1 MDKIKELLK
10 IVPHLPGSYQM
21 KNDKGVVIY
30 VGKAKDLNKR
40 LHSYFNGRVTGKTK
54 IMVSEIDTFEY
65 IVTNSEV
72 EAFLT
77 EINLIKH
84 YDPKYN
90 ILLRDDKTYPY
101 IEYINKPY
109 PKLKVSRYLNVKK
122 SDKKYLFGP
131 YPNAYAAR
139 RIVRL
144 LNRLYPFKK
153 CDGMPNK
160 VCLYYHIGECL
171 GYCQKNVD
179 QKKLNMMEN
188 DVLTFL
194 KGNTTP
200 LINKIKEKI
209 KNASDNLNFEL
220 AKELKEELE
229 YIDVI
234 SQKQLIV
241 LNDYVNRDVIGFYF
255 SENSISI
262 NILFIRNGKLLE
274 SHNKIIDVVSSK
286 DEDLSSYLGMFY
298 KNHEVPK
305 EILVYK
311 DFDGLDILE
320 ELYDAKILI
329 PEKGKKRELVNLA
342 CNNAKEYFERET
354 KLIDN
359 KNRRTVTVNSELGK
373 LLKIDNL
380 SRIELFDNAHL
391 FGTFTVSGMV
401 VFIDGKPVKNA
412 YRKYKS
418 TNNVNDDY
426 HVMKEV
432 IYRRY
437 YHALVDKENLTDLIL
452 VDGGKNQINATKEV
466 LESLNLN
473 NKIKL
478 CGLKKDNH
486 HKTSALID
494 GDTFEEYPVE
504 KNSDLFNFLTFM
516 QDEVHRFTI
525 TYHRQIRSKGLME
538 SYLDDVEGI
547 GEKRKKELLKKFG
560 SVTKMKAASL
570 DEFEEILPKEVAL
583 NLFNKF
589 KENKE
594 EKWFNFSFL

>member
-10 IVPHLPGSYQM
+10 SVPHLPGSYQM
-21 KNDKGVVIY
+21 KNKNGVVIY

-54 IMVSEIDTFEY
+54 IMVSEVDTFEY
-65 IVTNSEV
+65 IVTNTEV

-90 ILLRDDKTYPY
+90 ILLRDDKSYPY
-101 IEYINKPY
+101 IEYISKPY
-109 PKLKVSRYLNVKK
+109 PKLKVSRYLNARK

-139 RIVRL
+139 RIVKL

-171 GYCQKNVD
+171 GYCQKNID
-179 QKKLNMMEN
+179 ENKLNLMESE
-188 DVLTFL
+188 VLSFL
-194 KGNTTP
+194 RGNTDV
-200 LINKIKEKI
+200 IVNKIKEKI
-209 KNASDNLNFEL
+209 NQASDNLNYEL

-229 YIDVI
+229 YINII
-234 SQKQLIV
+234 SEKQYIV
-241 LNDYVNRDVIGFYF
+241 LNDYVNRDIIGVYYTN
-255 SENSISI
+255 NSLSI

-274 SHNKIIDVVSSK
+274 SHNKIIDIVSSL
-286 DEDLSSYLGMFY
+286 DEDLSNYIGMFY
-298 KNHEVPK
+298 KNHEIPK
-305 EILVYK
+305 EILIYKPFEGLEVLEDVY
-311 DFDGLDILE
+311 DMNI
-320 ELYDAKILI
+320 II
-329 PEKGKKRELVNLA
+329 PEKGKKKELVNMA
-342 CNNAKEYFERET
+342 CNNAKIFFERES

-359 KNRRTVTVNSELGK
+359 KNKRTKDVNNELGK
-373 LLKIDNL
+373 LLNINNL

-401 VFIDGKPVKNA
+401 VFINGEPVKNA

-418 TNNVNDDY
+418 TKDVNDDY

-437 YHALVDKENLTDLIL
+437 YHALVDGENLTDLIL
-452 VDGGKNQINATKEV
+452 VDGGLTQINATKEV
-466 LESLNLN
+466 LSSLALDD
-473 NKIKL
+473 KIKL

-486 HKTSALID
+486 HRTSALID
-494 GDTFEEYPVE
+494 GDTLEEIPIE

-525 TYHRQIRSKGLME
+525 TYHRQIRSKGLIS
-538 SYLDDVEGI
+538 SYLDEVEGI
-547 GEKRKKELLKKFG
+547 GPKRKKELLSKFG
-560 SVTKMKAASL
+560 SVVKLKEASK
-570 DEFEEILPKEVAL
+570 EELESILPKEVAN
-583 NLFNKF
+583 NLYLTLRN
-589 KENKE
+589 NKE
-594 EKWFNFSFL
+594 EK

>member
-1 MDKIKELLK
+1 MIYMDKIKELLRS
-10 IVPHLPGSYQM
+10 VPHLPGSYQM
-21 KNDKGVVIY
+21 KNDKGIVIY

-65 IVTNSEV
+65 IVTNTEV

-101 IEYINKPY
+101 IEYISKPY

-139 RIVRL
+139 RIVKL

-171 GYCQKNVD
+171 GYCQKDLDND
-179 QKKLNMMEN
+179 KLINMEN

-194 KGNTTP
+194 KGNTDS
-200 LINKIKEKI
+200 LICKIKEKI
-209 KNASDNLNFEL
+209 AFASDNLNYEL
-220 AKELKEELE
+220 AKELKDELT
-229 YIDVI
+229 YINII
-234 SQKQLIV
+234 SEKQLIV
-241 LNDYVNRDVIGFYF
+241 LNDYINRDIIGVYYTK
-255 SENSISI
+255 NSLSI
-262 NILFIRNGKLLE
+262 NILFVRNGKLLE
-274 SHNKIIDVVSSK
+274 SHNKIIDIVSSE
-286 DEDLSSYLGMFY
+286 DDDLSSYIAMFY
-298 KNHEVPK
+298 KNHEIPK
-305 EILVYK
+305 EVLLYK
-311 DFDGLDILE
+311 LFEGMDVLSQ
-320 ELYDAKILI
+320 LYDINFVI
-329 PEKGKKRELVNLA
+329 PEKGKKRELVDLA
-342 CNNAKEYFERET
+342 CNNAKIFYEREMN
-354 KLIDN
+354 LVED
-359 KNRRTVTVNSELGK
+359 KNRRTKRVNEELGK
-373 LLKIDNL
+373 LLNLPNL

-401 VFIDGKPVKNA
+401 VFINGEPCKNA
-412 YRKYKS
+412 YRKYKC
-418 TNNVNDDY
+418 TKDINDDY

-437 YHALVDKENLTDLIL
+437 YHALVDHENLTDLIL
-452 VDGGKNQINATKEV
+452 VDGGLTQINATKDV
-466 LESLNLN
+466 LESLNLDK
-473 NKIKL
+473 KIKL
-478 CGLKKDNH
+478 CGLKKDKNH
-486 HKTSALID
+486 RTNALID
-494 GDTFEEYPVE
+494 ADSLEEIPIE

-525 TYHRQIRSKGLME
+525 SYHRQIRSKGLIN
-538 SYLDDVEGI
+538 SYLDDIPGI
-547 GEKRKKELLKKFG
+547 GEKRKKELIKKFG
-560 SVTKMKAASL
+560 SVVKMKSATL
-570 DEFEEILPKEVAL
+570 TELEEILPSNIAKQL
-583 NLFNKF
+583 YDKLLK
-589 KENKE
+589 
-594 EKWFNFSFL
+594 

>member
-10 IVPHLPGSYQM
+10 SVPHLPGSYQM
-21 KNDKGVVIY
+21 KNKNGVVIY

-54 IMVSEIDTFEY
+54 IMVSEVDTFEY
-65 IVTNSEV
+65 IVTNTEV

-90 ILLRDDKTYPY
+90 ILLRDDKSYPY
-101 IEYINKPY
+101 IEYISKPY
-109 PKLKVSRYLNVKK
+109 PKLKVSRYLNVRK

-139 RIVRL
+139 RIVKL

-171 GYCQKNVD
+171 GYCQKNID
-179 QKKLNMMEN
+179 ENKLNLMESE
-188 DVLTFL
+188 VLSFL
-194 KGNTTP
+194 RGNTDV
-200 LINKIKEKI
+200 IVNKIKEKI
-209 KNASDNLNFEL
+209 NQASDNLNFEL

-229 YIDVI
+229 YVNII
-234 SQKQLIV
+234 SEKQYIV
-241 LNDYVNRDVIGFYF
+241 LNDYVNRDIIGIYYTN
-255 SENSISI
+255 NSLSI

-274 SHNKIIDVVSSK
+274 SHNKIIDIVSSL
-286 DEDLSSYLGMFY
+286 DEDLSNYIGMFY
-298 KNHEVPK
+298 KNHEIPK
-305 EILVYK
+305 EILIYKPFEGLEVLEDVY
-311 DFDGLDILE
+311 DMNI
-320 ELYDAKILI
+320 II
-329 PEKGKKRELVNLA
+329 PEKGKKKELVNMA
-342 CNNAKEYFERET
+342 CNNAKIFFERES

-359 KNRRTVTVNSELGK
+359 KNKRTKDVNNELGK
-373 LLKIDNL
+373 LLNINNL

-401 VFIDGKPVKNA
+401 VFINGEPVKNA

-418 TNNVNDDY
+418 TKDVNDDY

-437 YHALVDKENLTDLIL
+437 YHALVDGENLTDLIL
-452 VDGGKNQINATKEV
+452 VDGGLTQINATKEV
-466 LESLNLN
+466 LSSLALDD
-473 NKIKL
+473 KIKL

-486 HKTSALID
+486 HRTSALID
-494 GDTFEEYPVE
+494 GDTLEEIPIE
-504 KNSDLFNFLTFM
+504 KNSDLFNFLTYM

-525 TYHRQIRSKGLME
+525 TYHRQIRSKGLIS
-538 SYLDDVEGI
+538 SYLDEVEGI
-547 GEKRKKELLKKFG
+547 GPKRKKELLSKFG
-560 SVTKMKAASL
+560 SVVKLKEASKEDL
-570 DEFEEILPKEVAL
+570 EAVLPKEVAN
-583 NLFNKF
+583 NLYLTLRS
-589 KENKE
+589 NKE
-594 EKWFNFSFL
+594 EK

>member
-1 MDKIKELLK
+1 MDKIRKLLE

-54 IMVSEIDTFEY
+54 IMVSEVDTFEY

-101 IEYINKPY
+101 IEYISKPY

-139 RIVRL
+139 RIVKL

-171 GYCQKNVD
+171 GYCQKNID
-179 QKKLNMMEN
+179 QNKLKIME
-188 DVLTFL
+188 DEVLSFL
-194 KGNTTP
+194 NGNTSII
-200 LINKIKEKI
+200 INKIKEKI
-209 KNASDNLNFEL
+209 MQASDNLNYEL
-220 AKELKEELE
+220 AKELKDELE
-229 YIDVI
+229 YMNII
-234 SQKQLIV
+234 SEKQLIV
-241 LNDYVNRDVIGFYF
+241 LNDYINRDVIGIYYT
-255 SENSISI
+255 NNAIAI

-274 SHNKIIDVVSSK
+274 SHNKIIDIVSNLD
-286 DEDLSSYLGMFY
+286 DELSSYLMYFY

-305 EILVYK
+305 ELLIYK
-311 DFDGLDILE
+311 SFEGLDALE
-320 ELYDAKILI
+320 TIYGVKTII
-329 PEKGKKRELVNLA
+329 PEKGKKKDLVKLA
-342 CNNAKEYFERET
+342 CNNAKEYFERES

-359 KNRRTVTVNSELGK
+359 KNKRTVYVNQELGK
-373 LLKIDNL
+373 LLKINNL

-391 FGTFTVSGMV
+391 FGTYTVSGMV
-401 VFIDGKPVKNA
+401 VFINGEPCKNA

-418 TNNVNDDY
+418 TENINDDY
-426 HVMKEV
+426 HVMQEV

-437 YHALVDKENLTDLIL
+437 YHALVDKENLADLIL
-452 VDGGKNQINATKEV
+452 VDGGLIQINATKEV
-466 LESLNLN
+466 LSKLNLDD
-473 NKIKL
+473 KIKV
-478 CGLKKDNH
+478 CGLKKDKNH
-486 HKTSALID
+486 RTNALID
-494 GDTFEEYPVE
+494 GDTLDEIPIE
-504 KNSDLFNFLTFM
+504 KNSDLFNYLTFM

-525 TYHRQIRSKGLME
+525 TYHRQIRSKGLIN
-538 SYLDDVEGI
+538 SILDDIPGI
-547 GEKRKKELLKKFG
+547 GPKRKKLLLKKYG
-560 SVTKMKAASL
+560 SVVKMKEATV
-570 DEFEEILPKEVAL
+570 DELSDILPEDVAIDLHNKL
-583 NLFNKF
+583 NK
-589 KENKE
+589 
-594 EKWFNFSFL
+594 

>member
-21 KNDKGVVIY
+21 KNDKGTIIY

-54 IMVSEIDTFEY
+54 IMVSEVDTFEY

-101 IEYINKPY
+101 IEYISKPY

-139 RIVRL
+139 RIVKL

-179 QKKLNMMEN
+179 QDKLALMEQE
-188 DVLTFL
+188 VISFL
-194 KGNTTP
+194 KGNTDII
-200 LINKIKEKI
+200 INKIKEKI
-209 KNASDNLNFEL
+209 NLASESLNYEL
-220 AKELKEELE
+220 AKELKDELE
-229 YIDVI
+229 YINII
-234 SQKQLIV
+234 SEKQLIV
-241 LNDYVNRDVIGFYF
+241 LNDYINRDVVGIYF
-255 SENSISI
+255 TDNAIAI

-274 SHNKIIDVVSSK
+274 SHNKIIDVVSNFD
-286 DEDLSSYLGMFY
+286 DELSSYLAYFY
-298 KNHEVPK
+298 KNHEIPK

-311 DFDGLDILE
+311 NFDGMTALEDILDVKF
-320 ELYDAKILI
+320 LV
-329 PEKGKKRELVNLA
+329 PEKGKKKELVSLA
-342 CNNAKEYFERET
+342 CNNAKEYFDRESR
-354 KLIDN
+354 LLDN
-359 KNRRTVTVNSELGK
+359 KNKRTVYANKELGK
-373 LLKIDNL
+373 LLGIKDL

-401 VFIDGKPVKNA
+401 VFVDGEPCKNA

-418 TNNVNDDY
+418 SENINDDY
-426 HVMKEV
+426 HVMQEV

-437 YHALVDKENLTDLIL
+437 YHALVDNENLADLIL
-452 VDGGKNQINATKEV
+452 VDGGLTQINATKEI
-466 LESLNLN
+466 LSSLNLEDR
-473 NKIKL
+473 IKV
-478 CGLKKDNH
+478 CGLKKDKNH
-486 HKTSALID
+486 RTNALID
-494 GDTFEEYPVE
+494 GDSLLEIPIE
-504 KNSDLFNFLTFM
+504 KNSDLFNYLTFM

-525 TYHRQIRSKGLME
+525 SYHRQIRSKGLIN
-538 SYLDDVEGI
+538 SFLDDVPGI
-547 GEKRKKELLKKFG
+547 GDKRRKQLLKRFG
-560 SVTKMKAASL
+560 SVTKMKEASI
-570 DEFEEILPKEVAL
+570 DELKEILPEEIATNLYNKL
-583 NLFNKF
+583 NK
-589 KENKE
+589 
-594 EKWFNFSFL
+594 

>member
-10 IVPHLPGSYQM
+10 SVPHLPGSYQM
-21 KNDKGVVIY
+21 KNKNGVVIY

-54 IMVSEIDTFEY
+54 IMVSEVDTFEY
-65 IVTNSEV
+65 IVTNTEV

-90 ILLRDDKTYPY
+90 ILLRDDKSYPY
-101 IEYINKPY
+101 IEYISKPY
-109 PKLKVSRYLNVKK
+109 PKLKVSRYLNVRK

-139 RIVRL
+139 RIVKL

-171 GYCQKNVD
+171 GYCQKNID
-179 QKKLNMMEN
+179 ESKLNLMESE
-188 DVLTFL
+188 VLSFL
-194 KGNTTP
+194 RGNTDV
-200 LINKIKEKI
+200 IVNKIKEKI
-209 KNASDNLNFEL
+209 NQASDNLNFEL

-229 YIDVI
+229 YINII
-234 SQKQLIV
+234 SEKQYIV
-241 LNDYVNRDVIGFYF
+241 LNDYVNRDIIGVYYTN
-255 SENSISI
+255 NSLSI

-274 SHNKIIDVVSSK
+274 SHNKIIDIVSSL
-286 DEDLSSYLGMFY
+286 DEDLFNYIGMFY
-298 KNHEVPK
+298 KNHEIPK
-305 EILVYK
+305 EILIYKPFEGLEVLEDVY
-311 DFDGLDILE
+311 DMNI
-320 ELYDAKILI
+320 II
-329 PEKGKKRELVNLA
+329 PEKGKKKELVNMA
-342 CNNAKEYFERET
+342 CNNAKIFFERES

-359 KNRRTVTVNSELGK
+359 KNKRTKDVNNELGK
-373 LLKIDNL
+373 LLNIENL

-401 VFIDGKPVKNA
+401 VFINGEPVKNA

-418 TNNVNDDY
+418 TKDVNDDY

-437 YHALVDKENLTDLIL
+437 YHALVDGENLTDLIL
-452 VDGGKNQINATKEV
+452 VDGGLTQINATKEV
-466 LESLNLN
+466 LSSLALDD
-473 NKIKL
+473 KIKL

-486 HKTSALID
+486 HRTSALID
-494 GDTFEEYPVE
+494 GDTLEEIPIE

-525 TYHRQIRSKGLME
+525 TYHRQIRSKGLIS
-538 SYLDDVEGI
+538 SYLDEVEGI
-547 GEKRKKELLKKFG
+547 GPKRKKELLSKFG
-560 SVTKMKAASL
+560 SAVKLKEASL
-570 DEFEEILPKEVAL
+570 EELESILPKEVAN
-583 NLFNKF
+583 NLYLTLRS
-589 KENKE
+589 NKE
-594 EKWFNFSFL
+594 EK

>member
-10 IVPHLPGSYQM
+10 SVPHLPGSYQM
-21 KNDKGVVIY
+21 KNKNGVVIY

-54 IMVSEIDTFEY
+54 IMVSEVDTFEY
-65 IVTNSEV
+65 IVTNTEV

-90 ILLRDDKTYPY
+90 ILLRDDKSYPY
-101 IEYINKPY
+101 IEYISKPY
-109 PKLKVSRYLNVKK
+109 PKLKVSRYLNARK

-139 RIVRL
+139 RIVKL

-171 GYCQKNVD
+171 GYCQKNID
-179 QKKLNMMEN
+179 ENKLNLMESE
-188 DVLTFL
+188 VLSFL
-194 KGNTTP
+194 RGNTDV
-200 LINKIKEKI
+200 IVNKIKEKI
-209 KNASDNLNFEL
+209 NQASDNLNFEL

-229 YIDVI
+229 YINII
-234 SQKQLIV
+234 SEKQYIV
-241 LNDYVNRDVIGFYF
+241 LNDYVNRDIIGVYYTN
-255 SENSISI
+255 NSLSI

-274 SHNKIIDVVSSK
+274 SHNKIIDIVSSL
-286 DEDLSSYLGMFY
+286 DEDLSNYIGMFY
-298 KNHEVPK
+298 KNHEIPK
-305 EILVYK
+305 EILIYKPFEGLEVLEDVY
-311 DFDGLDILE
+311 DMNI
-320 ELYDAKILI
+320 II
-329 PEKGKKRELVNLA
+329 PEKGKKKELVNMA
-342 CNNAKEYFERET
+342 CNNAKIFFERES

-359 KNRRTVTVNSELGK
+359 KNKRTKDVNNELGK
-373 LLKIDNL
+373 LLNIKNL

-401 VFIDGKPVKNA
+401 VFINGEPVKNA

-418 TNNVNDDY
+418 TKDVNDDY

-437 YHALVDKENLTDLIL
+437 YHALVDGENLTDLIL
-452 VDGGKNQINATKEV
+452 VDGGLTQINATKEV
-466 LESLNLN
+466 LSSLALDD
-473 NKIKL
+473 KIKL

-486 HKTSALID
+486 HRTSALID
-494 GDTFEEYPVE
+494 GDTLEEIPIE
-504 KNSDLFNFLTFM
+504 KNSDLFNFLTYM

-525 TYHRQIRSKGLME
+525 TYHRQIRSKGLIS
-538 SYLDDVEGI
+538 SYLDEVEGI
-547 GEKRKKELLKKFG
+547 GPKRKKELLSKFG
-560 SVTKMKAASL
+560 SVVKLKEASKEDL
-570 DEFEEILPKEVAL
+570 EAVLPKEVAN
-583 NLFNKF
+583 NLYLTLRS
-589 KENKE
+589 NKE
-594 EKWFNFSFL
+594 EK

>member
-101 IEYINKPY
+101 IEYINKPF

-139 RIVRL
+139 RIVKL

-153 CDGMPNK
+153 CEGMPNK

-171 GYCQKNVD
+171 GYCQKNID
-179 QKKLNMMEN
+179 QNKLNIMETE
-188 DVLTFL
+188 VLSFL
-194 KGNTTP
+194 KGNTDVI
-200 LINKIKEKI
+200 INKIKEKI
-209 KNASDNLNFEL
+209 NIASDNLNFEL

-234 SQKQLIV
+234 KEKQLIV
-241 LNDYVNRDVIGFYF
+241 LNDYVNRDVIGIYY
-255 SENSISI
+255 SNNQVAI

-274 SHNKIIDVVSSK
+274 SHNKIIDIISNL
-286 DEDLSSYLGMFY
+286 DDDLTSYLAYFY

-305 EILVYK
+305 EILLHK
-311 DFDGLDILE
+311 TFEGLDAISDM
-320 ELYDAKILI
+320 YNVNFII
-329 PEKGKKRELVNLA
+329 PEKGKKKELVNLA
-342 CNNAKEYFERET
+342 SNNAKEYFDREI

-359 KNRRTVTVNSELGK
+359 KNRRTIDVNNELGK
-373 LLKIDNL
+373 LLNIPNL

-401 VFIDGKPVKNA
+401 VFINGEPCKNA

-418 TNNVNDDY
+418 TEDINDDY

-437 YHALVDKENLTDLIL
+437 YHALVDQENLTDLIL
-452 VDGGKNQINATKEV
+452 VDGGLTQINATKDV
-466 LESLNLN
+466 LASLNLSD
-473 NKIKL
+473 KIKL
-478 CGLKKDNH
+478 CGLKKDKH

-494 GDTFEEYPVE
+494 GDTLEEIPIE

-525 TYHRQIRSKGLME
+525 TYHRQIRSKGFI
-538 SYLDDVEGI
+538 SSFLDDIEGI
-547 GEKRKKELLKKFG
+547 GEKRKKDLLRKFG
-560 SVTKMKAASL
+560 SMQKLKGANL
-570 DEFEEILPKEVAL
+570 EEIKEVLPENIATILYDKL
-583 NLFNKF
+583 NEKK
-589 KENKE
+589 KEK
-594 EKWFNFSFL
+594 

>member
-10 IVPHLPGSYQM
+10 SVPHLPGSYQM
-21 KNDKGVVIY
+21 KNRNGVVIY

-109 PKLKVSRYLNVKK
+109 PQLKVSRYVNVKK

-139 RIVRL
+139 RIVKL

-171 GYCQKNVD
+171 GYCQKNID
-179 QKKLNMMEN
+179 NSKLTEMEN
-188 DVLTFL
+188 EVLSFL
-194 KGNTTP
+194 KGNTDVI
-200 LINKIKEKI
+200 INKIKEKI
-209 KNASDNLNFEL
+209 QTASDNLNFEL

-229 YIDVI
+229 YINII
-234 SQKQLIV
+234 SEKQLIV
-241 LNDYVNRDVIGFYF
+241 LNDYVNRDVIAVY
-255 SENSISI
+255 NAVDQMCI

-274 SHNKIIDVVSSK
+274 SHNKIIDIVSSEG
-286 DEDLSSYLGMFY
+286 EDLLSYLGMFY
-298 KNHEVPK
+298 KNHEIPK
-305 EILVYK
+305 EILLYK
-311 DFDGLDILE
+311 NFDGTDVLE
-320 ELYDAKILI
+320 SLYGINFVI
-329 PEKGKKRELVNLA
+329 PEKGKKKELVLMA
-342 CNNAKEYFERET
+342 CNNARIYYDINSNKEIRART
-354 KLIDN
+354 IN
-359 KNRRTVTVNSELGK
+359 KELGK
-373 LLKIDNL
+373 LLGINNL
-380 SRIELFDNAHL
+380 CRIELFDNAHL
-391 FGTFTVSGMV
+391 FGTFTVSCMV
-401 VFIDGKPVKNA
+401 AFINGVPCKNA

-418 TNNVNDDY
+418 TKDINDDY
-426 HVMKEV
+426 HVMQEV
-432 IYRRY
+432 VYRRF
-437 YHALVDKENLTDLIL
+437 YHALIDNENLPDLVL
-452 VDGGKNQINATKEV
+452 VDGGLTQINATKEI
-466 LESLNLN
+466 LEQLNLADR
-473 NKIKL
+473 IKL
-478 CGLKKDNH
+478 CGLKKDSH

-494 GDTFEEYPVE
+494 ADTLEEIPIE
-504 KNSDLFNFLTFM
+504 KNSDLFNYLTFM

-525 TYHRQIRSKGLME
+525 TYHRQIRSKGLIS
-538 SYLDDVEGI
+538 SYLDDIEGI

-560 SVTKMKAASL
+560 SVTKMKQASTKEL
-570 DEFEEILPKEVAL
+570 EEILPKEVAKKLYDKL
-583 NLFNKF
+583 NN
-589 KENKE
+589 
-594 EKWFNFSFL
+594 

>member
-10 IVPHLPGSYQM
+10 SVPHLPGSYQM
-21 KNDKGVVIY
+21 KNKNGVVIY

-54 IMVSEIDTFEY
+54 IMVSEVDTFEY
-65 IVTNSEV
+65 IVTNTEV

-90 ILLRDDKTYPY
+90 ILLRDDKSYPY
-101 IEYINKPY
+101 IEYISKPY
-109 PKLKVSRYLNVKK
+109 PKLKVSRYLNARK

-139 RIVRL
+139 RIVKL

-171 GYCQKNVD
+171 GYCQKNID
-179 QKKLNMMEN
+179 ESKLNLMESE
-188 DVLTFL
+188 VLSFL
-194 KGNTTP
+194 RGNTDV
-200 LINKIKEKI
+200 IVNKIKEKI
-209 KNASDNLNFEL
+209 NQASDNLNFEL

-229 YIDVI
+229 YINII
-234 SQKQLIV
+234 SEKQYIV
-241 LNDYVNRDVIGFYF
+241 LNDYVNRDIIGIYYTN
-255 SENSISI
+255 NSLSI

-274 SHNKIIDVVSSK
+274 SHNKIIDIVSSL
-286 DEDLSSYLGMFY
+286 DEDLSNYIGMFY
-298 KNHEVPK
+298 KNHEIPK
-305 EILVYK
+305 EILIYKPFEGLEVLEDVY
-311 DFDGLDILE
+311 GMNI
-320 ELYDAKILI
+320 II
-329 PEKGKKRELVNLA
+329 PEKGKKKELVNMA
-342 CNNAKEYFERET
+342 CNNAKIFFERES

-359 KNRRTVTVNSELGK
+359 KNKRTKDVNNELGK
-373 LLKIDNL
+373 LLNINNL

-401 VFIDGKPVKNA
+401 VFINGEPVKNA

-418 TNNVNDDY
+418 TKDVNDDY

-437 YHALVDKENLTDLIL
+437 YHALVDGENLTDLIL
-452 VDGGKNQINATKEV
+452 VDGGLTQINATKEV
-466 LESLNLN
+466 LSSLALDD
-473 NKIKL
+473 KIKL

-486 HKTSALID
+486 HRTSALID
-494 GDTFEEYPVE
+494 GDTLEEIPIE
-504 KNSDLFNFLTFM
+504 KNSDLFNFLTYM

-525 TYHRQIRSKGLME
+525 TYHRQIRSKGLIS
-538 SYLDDVEGI
+538 SYLDEVEGI
-547 GEKRKKELLKKFG
+547 GPKRKKELLSKFG
-560 SVTKMKAASL
+560 SVVKLKEASIEDL
-570 DEFEEILPKEVAL
+570 ESILPKEVAN
-583 NLFNKF
+583 NLYLTLRS
-589 KENKE
+589 NKE
-594 EKWFNFSFL
+594 EK

>member
-10 IVPHLPGSYQM
+10 SVPHLPGSYQM
-21 KNDKGVVIY
+21 KNDKGVIIY

-54 IMVSEIDTFEY
+54 IMVSEVDTFEY
-65 IVTNSEV
+65 IVTGSEV

-122 SDKKYLFGP
+122 SDKKALFGP

-139 RIVRL
+139 RIVKL

-171 GYCQKNVD
+171 GYCQKTID
-179 QKKLNMMEN
+179 QDKLRVME
-188 DVLTFL
+188 DEVLSFL
-194 KGNTTP
+194 KGNTEVV
-200 LINKIKEKI
+200 INKIKEKI
-209 KNASDNLNFEL
+209 KSASDTLNFEL
-220 AKELKEELE
+220 AKELKDELE
-229 YIDVI
+229 YINII
-234 SQKQLIV
+234 SEKQYIV
-241 LNDYVNRDVIGFYF
+241 LNDYINRDVIGIYYTN
-255 SENSISI
+255 NSLSI

-274 SHNKIIDVVSSK
+274 SHNKIIDVVSSF
-286 DEDLSSYLGMFY
+286 DEDLSSYIAYFY

-305 EILVYK
+305 EIYVYK
-311 DFDGLDILE
+311 AFDGINVLE
-320 ELYDAKILI
+320 EMYNVKFLI
-329 PEKGKKRELVNLA
+329 PEKGKKKELVNMA
-342 CNNAKEYFERET
+342 CNNAKIYFERES

-359 KNRRTVTVNSELGK
+359 KNKRTKDANNELGR
-373 LLKIDNL
+373 LLKLPNL

-401 VFIDGKPVKNA
+401 VFIDGEPCKNA

-418 TNNVNDDY
+418 TKDINNDFK
-426 HVMKEV
+426 VMQEV

-437 YHALVDKENLTDLIL
+437 YHALVDNENLPDLIL
-452 VDGGKNQINATKEV
+452 VDGGLIQINATREILKQF
-466 LESLNLN
+466 NLDD
-473 NKIKL
+473 KIKL
-478 CGLKKDNH
+478 CGLKKDSH

-494 GDTFEEYPVE
+494 ADTLEEIPIE

-525 TYHRQIRSKGLME
+525 TYHKQIRSKGLIS
-538 SYLDDVEGI
+538 SYLDDIDGI
-547 GEKRKKELLKKFG
+547 GEKRKKELLKRFG
-560 SVTKMKAASL
+560 SVIKMKQASL
-570 DEFEEILPKEVAL
+570 DELKEILPGDIAK
-583 NLFNKF
+583 NLFNKL
-589 KENKE
+589 KK
-594 EKWFNFSFL
+594 

>member
-1 MDKIKELLK
+1 MEKEVIYMDKIKELLK

-54 IMVSEIDTFEY
+54 IMVSEVDTFEY

-109 PKLKVSRYLNVKK
+109 PKLKVSRYLNIKK

-153 CDGMPNK
+153 CDGTPNK

-171 GYCQKNVD
+171 GYCKKEIDVD
-179 QKKLNMMEN
+179 KLKIME
-188 DVLTFL
+188 DEVLSFL
-194 KGNTTP
+194 KGNTNVI
-200 LINKIKEKI
+200 INKIKEKI
-209 KNASDNLNFEL
+209 NAASESLNFEL

-229 YIDVI
+229 YVNII

-241 LNDYVNRDVIGFYF
+241 LNDYINRDVVGIYF
-255 SENSISI
+255 TDNAVSL

-274 SHNKIIDVVSSK
+274 SHNKIIDIVASVD
-286 DEDLSSYLGMFY
+286 DELSSYLAYFY
-298 KNHEVPK
+298 KNHEIPR
-305 EILVYK
+305 EILIYK
-311 DFDGLDILE
+311 NFDGLDALSEFLDVKMIV
-320 ELYDAKILI
+320 
-329 PEKGKKRELVNLA
+329 PEKGKKKELVLLA
-342 CNNAKEYFERET
+342 CNNAKEHFEREF
-354 KLIDN
+354 KLINN
-359 KNRRTVTVNSELGK
+359 KEKRTVRVNQELGK
-373 LLKIDNL
+373 LLNIKDL
-380 SRIELFDNAHL
+380 SRIEIFDNAHL

-401 VFIDGKPVKNA
+401 VFINGEPCKNA

-418 TNNVNDDY
+418 TENINDDY
-426 HVMKEV
+426 HVMQEV

-437 YHALVDKENLTDLIL
+437 YHALVDRENLADLIL
-452 VDGGKNQINATKEV
+452 VDGGHLQINATKEI
-466 LESLNLN
+466 LSSLNLD
-473 NKIKL
+473 NKIKV
-478 CGLKKDNH
+478 CGLKKDKNH
-486 HKTSALID
+486 RTSALID
-494 GDTFEEYPVE
+494 GDSLEEIPIE
-504 KNSDLFNFLTFM
+504 KNSDLFNYLTFM

-525 TYHRQIRSKGLME
+525 SYHRQIRSKGLIN
-538 SYLDDVEGI
+538 SFLDDVSGI
-547 GEKRKKELLKKFG
+547 GDKRRRQLLKKFG
-560 SVTKMKAASL
+560 SVTKMREASI
-570 DEFEEILPKEVAL
+570 DELSEILPKDIAKTL
-583 NLFNKF
+583 Y
-589 KENKE
+589 
-594 EKWFNFSFL
+594 EKLKK

>member
-10 IVPHLPGSYQM
+10 VVPHLPGSYQM
-21 KNDKGVVIY
+21 KNDKGVIIY

-54 IMVSEIDTFEY
+54 IMVSEVDTFEY

-101 IEYINKPY
+101 IEYISKPY

-122 SDKKYLFGP
+122 SDKKFLFGP

-171 GYCQKNVD
+171 GYCQKNID
-179 QKKLNMMEN
+179 AEKLGKME
-188 DVLTFL
+188 DEVLSFL
-194 KGNTTP
+194 KGNTS
-200 LINKIKEKI
+200 LVINRINEKI
-209 KNASDNLNFEL
+209 KSASDSLNYEL
-220 AKELKEELE
+220 AKELKDELE
-229 YIDVI
+229 YVNII
-234 SQKQLIV
+234 SEKQIIV
-241 LNDYVNRDVIGFYF
+241 LNDYINRDIIGYYLT
-255 SENSISI
+255 NNQIAI
-262 NILFIRNGKLLE
+262 NILFVRNGKLLE
-274 SHNKIIDVVSSK
+274 SHNKIIDLVSNLD
-286 DEDLSSYLGMFY
+286 DELSSYLAYFY
-298 KNHEVPK
+298 KNHEIPK

-311 DFDGLDILE
+311 SFDGLEVLE
-320 ELYDAKILI
+320 NLYNVKIFV
-329 PEKGKKRELVNLA
+329 PEKGKKRELVSLA
-342 CNNAKEYFERET
+342 CNNAKEYFERESKLVDKVNKRT
-354 KLIDN
+354 KYAN
-359 KNRRTVTVNSELGK
+359 EELGK
-373 LLKIDNL
+373 LLKIKNL

-401 VFIDGKPVKNA
+401 VFIDGEPCKNA

-418 TNNVNDDY
+418 TENVNDDY
-426 HVMKEV
+426 HVMQEV

-437 YHALVDKENLTDLIL
+437 YHALVDGENLADLIL
-452 VDGGKNQINATKEV
+452 VDGGLSQINAAKEI
-466 LESLNLN
+466 LNNLNLN
-473 NKIKL
+473 DKIKV
-478 CGLKKDNH
+478 CGLKKDKY
-486 HKTSALID
+486 HKTNALID
-494 GDTFEEYPVE
+494 GDTLDEILIE
-504 KNSDLFNFLTFM
+504 KNSDLFNFLTYM

-525 TYHRQIRSKGLME
+525 TYHRQIRSKGLIN
-538 SYLDDVEGI
+538 SFLDDIPGI
-547 GEKRKKELLKKFG
+547 GEKRKKLLLKKFG
-560 SVTKMKAASL
+560 SVSKMKDASIEEL
-570 DEFEEILPKEVAL
+570 SDILPEEISKT
-583 NLFNKF
+583 LFK
-589 KENKE
+589 K
-594 EKWFNFSFL
+594 LH

>member
-10 IVPHLPGSYQM
+10 SVPHLPGSYQM
-21 KNDKGVVIY
+21 KNKNGVVIY

-54 IMVSEIDTFEY
+54 IMVSEVDTFEY
-65 IVTNSEV
+65 IVTNTEV

-90 ILLRDDKTYPY
+90 ILLRDDKSYPY
-101 IEYINKPY
+101 IEYISKPY
-109 PKLKVSRYLNVKK
+109 PKLKVSRYLNARK

-139 RIVRL
+139 RIVKL

-171 GYCQKNVD
+171 GYCQKNID
-179 QKKLNMMEN
+179 ENKLNLMESE
-188 DVLTFL
+188 VLSFL
-194 KGNTTP
+194 RGNTDV
-200 LINKIKEKI
+200 IVNKIKEKI
-209 KNASDNLNFEL
+209 NQASDNLNFEL

-229 YIDVI
+229 YINII
-234 SQKQLIV
+234 SEKQYIV
-241 LNDYVNRDVIGFYF
+241 LNDYVNRDIIGVYYTN
-255 SENSISI
+255 NSLSI

-274 SHNKIIDVVSSK
+274 SHNKIIDIVSSL
-286 DEDLSSYLGMFY
+286 DEDLFNYIGMFY
-298 KNHEVPK
+298 KNHEIPK
-305 EILVYK
+305 EILIYKPFEGLEVLEDVY
-311 DFDGLDILE
+311 DMNI
-320 ELYDAKILI
+320 II
-329 PEKGKKRELVNLA
+329 PEKGKKKELVNMA
-342 CNNAKEYFERET
+342 CNNAKIFFERES

-359 KNRRTVTVNSELGK
+359 KNKRTKDVNNELGK
-373 LLKIDNL
+373 LLNIKNL

-401 VFIDGKPVKNA
+401 VFINGEPVKNA

-418 TNNVNDDY
+418 TKDVNDDY

-437 YHALVDKENLTDLIL
+437 YHALVDGENLTDLIL
-452 VDGGKNQINATKEV
+452 VDGGLTQINATKEV
-466 LESLNLN
+466 LSSLALDD
-473 NKIKL
+473 KIKL

-486 HKTSALID
+486 HRTSALID
-494 GDTFEEYPVE
+494 GDTLEEIPIE

-525 TYHRQIRSKGLME
+525 TYHRQIRSKGLIS
-538 SYLDDVEGI
+538 SYLDEVEGI
-547 GEKRKKELLKKFG
+547 GPKRKKELLSKFG
-560 SVTKMKAASL
+560 SAVKLKEASL
-570 DEFEEILPKEVAL
+570 EELESILPKEVAN
-583 NLFNKF
+583 NLYLTLRS
-589 KENKE
+589 NKE
-594 EKWFNFSFL
+594 EK

>member
-1 MDKIKELLK
+1 MDKVHELLK
-10 IVPHLPGSYQM
+10 SVPHLPGSYQM
-21 KNDKGVVIY
+21 RNKNGTVIY
-30 VGKAKDLNKR
+30 VGKAKDLNRR
-40 LHSYFNGRVTGKTK
+40 LHSYFNGRVTGKTA
-54 IMVSEIDTFEY
+54 IMVSEVETFDY
-65 IVTNSEV
+65 IVTNTEV

-101 IEYINKPY
+101 IEYISKPY

-139 RIVRL
+139 RIVKL

-171 GYCQKNVD
+171 GYCEKNVD
-179 QKKLNMMEN
+179 QEKLKNMEEE
-188 DVLTFL
+188 VLSFL
-194 KGNTTP
+194 KGNTE
-200 LINKIKEKI
+200 IIVNKIKEKI
-209 KNASDNLNFEL
+209 NNASETLNFEL

-229 YIDVI
+229 YINII
-234 SQKQLIV
+234 SEKQYIV
-241 LNDYVNRDVIGFYF
+241 LNDYINRDIIGIYYT
-255 SENSISI
+255 ENSLSI

-274 SHNKIIDVVSSK
+274 SHNKIIDVVSSL
-286 DEDLSSYLGMFY
+286 DEDLSSYLAMFY

-305 EILVYK
+305 EILIYK
-311 DFDGLDILE
+311 TFEGIDVLEDMFDMKFI
-320 ELYDAKILI
+320 I
-329 PEKGKKRELVNLA
+329 PEKGKKKELVNMA
-342 CNNAKEYFERET
+342 CNNAKIFFERES

-359 KNRRTVTVNSELGK
+359 KNKRTKDVNKELGK
-373 LLKIDNL
+373 LLNLPNL

-401 VFIDGKPVKNA
+401 VFINGEPCKNA

-418 TNNVNDDY
+418 TKDVNDDY

-437 YHALVDKENLTDLIL
+437 YHALVDQENLTDLIL
-452 VDGGKNQINATKEV
+452 VDGGLTQINATKEV
-466 LESLNLN
+466 LESLALN
-473 NKIKL
+473 DKIKL

-486 HKTSALID
+486 HRTSALID
-494 GDTFEEYPVE
+494 GDTLEEIPIE

-525 TYHRQIRSKGLME
+525 TYHRQIRSKGLI
-538 SYLDDVEGI
+538 SSFLDDIDGI
-547 GEKRKKELLKKFG
+547 GDKRKKLLLKKFG

-570 DEFEEILPKEVAL
+570 LELEEVLPKEAAN
-583 NLFNKF
+583 NLYN
-589 KENKE
+589 ELHNKE
-594 EKWFNFSFL
+594 EK

>member
-10 IVPHLPGSYQM
+10 SVPHLPGSYQM
-21 KNDKGVVIY
+21 KNKNGVVIY

-54 IMVSEIDTFEY
+54 IMVSEVDTFEY
-65 IVTNSEV
+65 IVTNTEV

-90 ILLRDDKTYPY
+90 ILLRDDKSYPY
-101 IEYINKPY
+101 IEYISKPY
-109 PKLKVSRYLNVKK
+109 PKLKVSRYLNARK

-139 RIVRL
+139 RIVKL

-171 GYCQKNVD
+171 GYCQKNID
-179 QKKLNMMEN
+179 ESKLNLMESE
-188 DVLTFL
+188 VLSFL
-194 KGNTTP
+194 RGNTDV
-200 LINKIKEKI
+200 IVNKIKEKI
-209 KNASDNLNFEL
+209 NQASDNLNFEL

-229 YIDVI
+229 YINII
-234 SQKQLIV
+234 SEKQYIV
-241 LNDYVNRDVIGFYF
+241 LNDYVNRDIIGIYYTN
-255 SENSISI
+255 NSLSI

-274 SHNKIIDVVSSK
+274 SHNKIIDIVSSL
-286 DEDLSSYLGMFY
+286 DEDLSNYIGMFY
-298 KNHEVPK
+298 KNHEIPK
-305 EILVYK
+305 EILIYKPFEGLEVLEDVY
-311 DFDGLDILE
+311 GMNI
-320 ELYDAKILI
+320 II
-329 PEKGKKRELVNLA
+329 PEKGKKKELVNMA
-342 CNNAKEYFERET
+342 CNNAKIFFERES

-359 KNRRTVTVNSELGK
+359 KNKRTKDVNNELGK
-373 LLKIDNL
+373 LLNINNL

-401 VFIDGKPVKNA
+401 VFINGEPVKNA

-418 TNNVNDDY
+418 TKDVNDDY

-437 YHALVDKENLTDLIL
+437 YHALVDGENLTDLIL
-452 VDGGKNQINATKEV
+452 VDGGLTQINATKEV
-466 LESLNLN
+466 LSSLALDD
-473 NKIKL
+473 KIKL

-486 HKTSALID
+486 HRTSALID
-494 GDTFEEYPVE
+494 GDTLEEIPIE
-504 KNSDLFNFLTFM
+504 KNSDLFNFLTYM

-525 TYHRQIRSKGLME
+525 TYHRQIRSKGLIS
-538 SYLDDVEGI
+538 SYLDEVEGI
-547 GEKRKKELLKKFG
+547 GPKRKKELLSKFG
-560 SVTKMKAASL
+560 SVVKLKEASL
-570 DEFEEILPKEVAL
+570 EDLESILPKEVAN
-583 NLFNKF
+583 NLYLTLRS
-589 KENKE
+589 NKE
-594 EKWFNFSFL
+594 EK

>member
-10 IVPHLPGSYQM
+10 SVPHLPGSYQM
-21 KNDKGVVIY
+21 KNKNGVVIY

-54 IMVSEIDTFEY
+54 IMVSEVDTFEY
-65 IVTNSEV
+65 IVTNTEV

-90 ILLRDDKTYPY
+90 ILLRDDKSYPY
-101 IEYINKPY
+101 IEYISKPY
-109 PKLKVSRYLNVKK
+109 PKLKVSRYLNVRK

-139 RIVRL
+139 RIVKL

-171 GYCQKNVD
+171 GYCQKNID
-179 QKKLNMMEN
+179 ENKLNLMESE
-188 DVLTFL
+188 VLSFL
-194 KGNTTP
+194 RGNTDV
-200 LINKIKEKI
+200 IVNKIKEKI
-209 KNASDNLNFEL
+209 NQASDNLNFEL

-229 YIDVI
+229 YINII
-234 SQKQLIV
+234 SEKQYIV
-241 LNDYVNRDVIGFYF
+241 LNDYVNRDIIGVYYTN
-255 SENSISI
+255 NSLSI

-274 SHNKIIDVVSSK
+274 SHNKIIDIVSSL
-286 DEDLSSYLGMFY
+286 DDDLFNYIGMFY
-298 KNHEVPK
+298 KNHEIPK
-305 EILVYK
+305 EILIYKPFEGLEVLEDVY
-311 DFDGLDILE
+311 DMNI
-320 ELYDAKILI
+320 II
-329 PEKGKKRELVNLA
+329 PEKGKKKELVNMA
-342 CNNAKEYFERET
+342 CNNAKIFFERES

-359 KNRRTVTVNSELGK
+359 KNKRTKDVNNELGK
-373 LLKIDNL
+373 LLNINNL

-401 VFIDGKPVKNA
+401 VFINGEPVKNA

-418 TNNVNDDY
+418 TKDVNDDY

-437 YHALVDKENLTDLIL
+437 YHALVDGENLTDLIL
-452 VDGGKNQINATKEV
+452 VDGGLTQINATKEV
-466 LESLNLN
+466 LSSLALDD
-473 NKIKL
+473 KIKL

-486 HKTSALID
+486 HRTSALID
-494 GDTFEEYPVE
+494 GDTLEEIPIE

-525 TYHRQIRSKGLME
+525 TYHRQIRSKGLIS
-538 SYLDDVEGI
+538 SYLDEVEGI
-547 GEKRKKELLKKFG
+547 GPKRKKELLSKFG
-560 SVTKMKAASL
+560 SVVKLKEASL
-570 DEFEEILPKEVAL
+570 EDLESILPKEVAN
-583 NLFNKF
+583 NLYLTLRS
-589 KENKE
+589 NKE
-594 EKWFNFSFL
+594 EK

>member
-1 MDKIKELLK
+1 MDKIRKLLE

-54 IMVSEIDTFEY
+54 IMVSEVDTFEY

-101 IEYINKPY
+101 IEYISKPY

-139 RIVRL
+139 RIVKL

-171 GYCQKNVD
+171 GYCQKNID
-179 QKKLNMMEN
+179 QNKLKIME
-188 DVLTFL
+188 DEVLSFL
-194 KGNTTP
+194 NGNTSII
-200 LINKIKEKI
+200 INKIKEKI
-209 KNASDNLNFEL
+209 MQASDNLNYEL
-220 AKELKEELE
+220 AKELKDELE
-229 YIDVI
+229 YMNII
-234 SQKQLIV
+234 SEKQLIV
-241 LNDYVNRDVIGFYF
+241 LNDYINRDVIGIYYT
-255 SENSISI
+255 NNAIAI

-274 SHNKIIDVVSSK
+274 SHNKIIDIVSNLD
-286 DEDLSSYLGMFY
+286 DELSSYLMYFY

-305 EILVYK
+305 ELLIYK
-311 DFDGLDILE
+311 SFEGLDALE
-320 ELYDAKILI
+320 TIYGVKTII
-329 PEKGKKRELVNLA
+329 PEKGKKKDLVKLA
-342 CNNAKEYFERET
+342 CNNAKEYFERES

-359 KNRRTVTVNSELGK
+359 KNKRSVYVNQELGK
-373 LLKIDNL
+373 LLGINNL

-391 FGTFTVSGMV
+391 FGTYTVSGMV
-401 VFIDGKPVKNA
+401 VFINGEPCKNA

-418 TNNVNDDY
+418 TENINDDY
-426 HVMKEV
+426 HVMQEV

-452 VDGGKNQINATKEV
+452 VDGGLIQINATKEV
-466 LESLNLN
+466 LSKLNLDD
-473 NKIKL
+473 KIKV
-478 CGLKKDNH
+478 CGLKKDKNH
-486 HKTSALID
+486 RTNALID
-494 GDTFEEYPVE
+494 GDTLDEIPIE
-504 KNSDLFNFLTFM
+504 KNSDLFNYLTFM

-525 TYHRQIRSKGLME
+525 TYHRQIRSKGLIN
-538 SYLDDVEGI
+538 SILDDIPGI
-547 GEKRKKELLKKFG
+547 GPKRKKLLLKKYG
-560 SVTKMKAASL
+560 SVVKMKEATV
-570 DEFEEILPKEVAL
+570 DELSDILPEDVAIDLHNKL
-583 NLFNKF
+583 NK
-589 KENKE
+589 
-594 EKWFNFSFL
+594 

>member
-1 MDKIKELLK
+1 MDKIKKLLE

-54 IMVSEIDTFEY
+54 LMVSEVDTFEY

-101 IEYINKPY
+101 IEYISKPY

-122 SDKKYLFGP
+122 TDKKYLFGP

-139 RIVRL
+139 RIVKL

-171 GYCQKNVD
+171 GYCQKDID
-179 QKKLNMMEN
+179 QDRLKIMEAEVLSFLN
-188 DVLTFL
+188 
-194 KGNTTP
+194 GNTSII
-200 LINKIKEKI
+200 INKIKEKI
-209 KNASDNLNFEL
+209 MQASDNLNYEL
-220 AKELKEELE
+220 AKELKDELE
-229 YIDVI
+229 YMNII
-234 SQKQLIV
+234 SEKQLIV
-241 LNDYVNRDVIGFYF
+241 LNDYINRDVIGIYYT
-255 SENSISI
+255 NNAIAI

-274 SHNKIIDVVSSK
+274 SHNKIIDIVSNLD
-286 DEDLSSYLGMFY
+286 DELSSYLTYFY
-298 KNHEVPK
+298 RNHEVPK
-305 EILVYK
+305 ELLIYK
-311 DFDGLDILE
+311 SFEGLDVLE
-320 ELYDAKILI
+320 TIYEVKIII
-329 PEKGKKRELVNLA
+329 PSKGKKKDLVKLA
-342 CNNAKEYFERET
+342 CNNAKEYFERES
-354 KLIDN
+354 KLINN
-359 KNRRTVTVNSELGK
+359 KNKRTIYANQELGR
-373 LLKIDNL
+373 LLGINNL

-401 VFIDGKPVKNA
+401 VFINGEPCKNA

-418 TNNVNDDY
+418 TENINDDY
-426 HVMKEV
+426 HVMQEV

-452 VDGGKNQINATKEV
+452 VDGGLIQINATKEV
-466 LESLNLN
+466 LSKLNLDHR
-473 NKIKL
+473 IKV
-478 CGLKKDNH
+478 CGLKKDKSH
-486 HKTSALID
+486 RTSALID
-494 GDTFEEYPVE
+494 GDTLDEIPIE
-504 KNSDLFNFLTFM
+504 KNSDLFNYLTFM

-525 TYHRQIRSKGLME
+525 TYHRQIRSKGLIN
-538 SYLDDVEGI
+538 SILDDIPGI
-547 GEKRKKELLKKFG
+547 GPKRKKILLKKYG
-560 SVTKMKAASL
+560 SVVKMKEATI
-570 DEFEEILPKEVAL
+570 EELSQVLTVDIAK
-583 NLFNKF
+583 NLYK
-589 KENKE
+589 K
-594 EKWFNFSFL
+594 LHQ

>member
-1 MDKIKELLK
+1 MVMYMDKIKKLLE

-54 IMVSEIDTFEY
+54 IMVSEVDTFEY

-101 IEYINKPY
+101 IEYISKPY

-139 RIVRL
+139 RIVKL

-171 GYCQKNVD
+171 GYCQKNID
-179 QKKLNMMEN
+179 QNKLKIME
-188 DVLTFL
+188 DEVLSFL
-194 KGNTTP
+194 NGNTSII
-200 LINKIKEKI
+200 INKIKEKI
-209 KNASDNLNFEL
+209 MQASDNLNYEL
-220 AKELKEELE
+220 AKELKDELE
-229 YIDVI
+229 YMNII
-234 SQKQLIV
+234 SEKQLIV
-241 LNDYVNRDVIGFYF
+241 LNDYINRDVIGIYYT
-255 SENSISI
+255 NNAIAI

-274 SHNKIIDVVSSK
+274 SHNKIIDIVSNLD
-286 DEDLSSYLGMFY
+286 DELSSYLMYFY

-305 EILVYK
+305 ELLIYK
-311 DFDGLDILE
+311 SFEGLDALE
-320 ELYDAKILI
+320 TIYGVKTII
-329 PEKGKKRELVNLA
+329 PEKGKKKDLVKLA
-342 CNNAKEYFERET
+342 CNNAKEYFERES

-359 KNRRTVTVNSELGK
+359 KNKRTVYVNQELGK
-373 LLKIDNL
+373 LLKINNL

-391 FGTFTVSGMV
+391 FGTYTVSGMV
-401 VFIDGKPVKNA
+401 VFINGEPCKNA

-418 TNNVNDDY
+418 TENINDDY
-426 HVMKEV
+426 HVMQEV

-452 VDGGKNQINATKEV
+452 VDGGLIQINATKEV
-466 LESLNLN
+466 LSKLNLDD
-473 NKIKL
+473 KIKV
-478 CGLKKDNH
+478 CGLKKDKNH
-486 HKTSALID
+486 RTNALID
-494 GDTFEEYPVE
+494 GDTLDEIPIE
-504 KNSDLFNFLTFM
+504 KNSDLFNYLTFM

-525 TYHRQIRSKGLME
+525 TYHRQIRSKGLIN
-538 SYLDDVEGI
+538 SILDDIPGI
-547 GEKRKKELLKKFG
+547 GPKRKKLLLKKYG
-560 SVTKMKAASL
+560 SVVKMKEATI
-570 DEFEEILPKEVAL
+570 DELSNILPEDVAIDLHYKL
-583 NLFNKF
+583 NK
-589 KENKE
+589 
-594 EKWFNFSFL
+594 